1 MRFQKGR
8 GVLRGIIVMVLFS
21 GLLATSVFAVLS
33 PRVYEE
39 RVEASGI
46 KAIAVVESVKGLGT
60 AIEKYFL

>member
-1 MRFQKGR
+1 
-8 GVLRGIIVMVLFS
+8 MVLFS